1 MTEAGILYLCAT
13 PIGNLEDI
21 TPRVLRILS
30 EADIIAAED
39 TRHTLQLL
47 NHFNI
52 KGHLVR
58 YDEHSKD
65 KNGPKLI
72 AELLDGKNVA
82 LVSDAGFPG
91 IADPGEQLARE
102 AIDAGI
108 KVVPLPGANAA
119 LCALIASGLPSSP
132 FFFGGFL
139 PKSKKNRAE
148 QLAAWKNIPST
159 IILYEAPHR
168 IKDVLKEILAAWGDR
183 QLAAARELTK
193 LHEEFFRGSVTEC
206 LAWLE
211 AQPPRGEFCLVI
223 ASGLPS
229 SPFFFGGFLP
239 KSKKNRAEQL
249 AAWKN
254 IPSTIILYEAPHRI
268 KDVLKEILAAWGDR
282 QLAAA
287 RELTKLHEE
296 FFRGSVTECLAWL
309 EAQPPRGEF
318 CLVIAQGEAD
328 VQEETQAADPLDEV
342 KALIAQGM
350 DKKAALAQVAKAR
363 KVPKR
368 ELYNRLLDEE

>member
-1 MTEAGILYLCAT
+1 MSG
-13 PIGNLEDI
+13 
-21 TPRVLRILS
+21 R
-30 EADIIAAED
+30 
-39 TRHTLQLL
+39 
-47 NHFNI
+47 
-52 KGHLVR
+52 
-58 YDEHSKD
+58 
-65 KNGPKLI
+65 
-72 AELLDGKNVA
+72 NVA

-168 IKDVLKEILAAWGDR
+168 
-183 QLAAARELTK
+183 
-193 LHEEFFRGSVTEC
+193 
-206 LAWLE
+206 
-211 AQPPRGEFCLVI
+211 
-223 ASGLPS
+223 
-229 SPFFFGGFLP
+229 
-239 KSKKNRAEQL
+239 
-249 AAWKN
+249 
-254 IPSTIILYEAPHRI
+254 TIILYEAPHRI

-296 FFRGSVTECLAWL
+296 FFRGSVIECLAWL

-328 VQEETQAADPLDEV
+328 VEEETQAADPLEEV
-342 KALIAQGM
+342 KTLIAQGM

-368 ELYNRLLDEE
+368 ELYNRLLAEE